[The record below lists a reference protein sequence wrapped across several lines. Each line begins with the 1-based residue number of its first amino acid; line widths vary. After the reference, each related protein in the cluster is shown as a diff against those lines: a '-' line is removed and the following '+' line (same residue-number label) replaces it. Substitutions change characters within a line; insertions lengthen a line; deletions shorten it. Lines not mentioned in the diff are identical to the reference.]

1 VKTPSIGTNFEPFS
15 GNWHIPGERLR
26 YTQKRKKLMLELT
39 INEMTLS
46 QCDDLALIKR
56 IAGHE
61 EEALNILFER
71 HGDKL
76 FGYAVRILGNPGL
89 AEDILQESLLAIW
102 QGAKRFRGEGSVQAW
117 MFGIVHHKAMR
128 VFRRKPT
135 IELDEEMMDPV
146 RFEAQVDERLS
157 SKERKSQLRAGLRT
171 LSVEHRMVLELVF
184 YQEMSLREVAKI
196 CDIPQGTV
204 KSRLKYAKDAL
215 RGALSRQ
222 RSANKVTK

>member
-1 VKTPSIGTNFEPFS
+1 
-15 GNWHIPGERLR
+15 
-26 YTQKRKKLMLELT
+26 MLELT

-76 FGYAVRILGNPGL
+76 YGYAVRILENPAL

-102 QGAKRFRGEGSVQAW
+102 QGAKRFRGEGSVLAW
-117 MFGIVHHKAMR
+117 MFSIVHHKAMR

-135 IELDEEMMDPV
+135 LELDEEMMDPA
-146 RFEAQVDERLS
+146 RFETMVDDRLS
-157 SKERKSQLRAGLRT
+157 AIECKSQLRDGLKT
-171 LSVEHRMVLELVF
+171 LSVEHRTVLELVF
-184 YQEMSLREVAKI
+184 LQGMSLREVAKI

-222 RSANKVTK
+222 RIANKVTK